1 MNTRTLTILLILIA
15 VGAICAVLHWGIGLA
30 QRRIANR
37 FAPAADEVSDA
48 PPSLRKLLI
57 AWAGYALRTLVWFL
71 FFAIAVKLIPPT
83 RTGVESVGAQLG
95 HIRTV
100 LFSWLLEGGI
110 DIIIIVV
117 ITSFLMRFSSAVIKT
132 VFALFERRAFASDS
146 LAARRRYQT
155 LSAILRGTAQTV
167 ISFIGLMVL
176 LDKLNV
182 NITPILASA
191 GVVGIAVGFGAQSLI
206 KDIFSGFLILLED
219 HYSVGDTVKIGD
231 VTGTVEHL
239 TLRLTRIRGMDGSLT
254 SIPNGS
260 ISIVSNLSK
269 DWSRVV
275 LDVEVSTAE
284 DVDRAMDLVFD
295 TAKQMKEEMPG
306 DILEE
311 PSMLGI
317 DKLSSTGVTLRL
329 IVKTSP
335 TKHFEIGRELR
346 RRIKLAFEREGIKA
360 PMPQQQLVMTN
371 PPAPPEAK
379 AKM

>member
-1 MNTRTLTILLILIA
+1 MA
-15 VGAICAVLHWGIGLA
+15 LHWGIGLA
-30 QRRIANR
+30 QRRFATR
-37 FAPAADEVSDA
+37 FAPAADQGSDA
-48 PPSLRKLLI
+48 PPSLKKLLI
-57 AWAGYALRTLVWFL
+57 AWAGYALRMLVWFL
-71 FFAIAVKLIPPT
+71 YFAFAVNLIPHT
-83 RTGVESVGAQLG
+83 RTEVETVGAKLDD
-95 HIRTV
+95 IRTN

-110 DIIIIVV
+110 NIIIIIV
-117 ITSFLMRFSSAVIKT
+117 ITSFLMRFSSAVIRT
-132 VFALFERRAFASDS
+132 VFDLFERRAFARDS

-176 LDKLNV
+176 LNQLKVD
-182 NITPILASA
+182 ITPILASA

-260 ISIVSNLSK
+260 ITIVSNLSK

-275 LDVEVSTAE
+275 LDVEVSTSE
-284 DVDRAMDLVFD
+284 DVDRAMDLLFD

-317 DKLSSTGVTLRL
+317 DKLSSTSVTLRL

-335 TKHFEIGRELR
+335 AKNLEIGRELR

-371 PPAPPEAK
+371 PTEAK
-379 AKM
+379 AKV